1 VSAAVPAVDATDVP
15 DAADRGAAPL
25 LPVILG
31 ADIGVYAL
39 ARSFH
44 EAYGVRSIVVSGA
57 ALGPVA
63 RSRIIDKVLLGPDAT
78 PEDMV
83 DRLVTLAAEHPGR
96 RLVLLANS
104 DWLVR
109 VVVRHR
115 ARLEPHYVVPFL
127 AEEVLDRIS
136 DKATFAEICDG
147 LGIAVP
153 RTIVQDFARA
163 GEEGWHPVGVDVGYP
178 LIAKAASSADYQD
191 VHFTGK
197 KKVFEIATP
206 AELDSLWASLAAAG
220 YRGRFVVQELI
231 PGDDTQMRSIT
242 AYVDSRGEITLLCS
256 AHVLLEEHTPSGLG
270 NPAAMITQR
279 IDPILEQAR
288 QFLTATGY
296 IGFANFDVKVDP
308 RDGSFRFFE
317 VNPRI
322 GRNNYYV
329 TAAGANPIRFLVQD
343 RVEHRAVEPV
353 VVEREILYS
362 ILPHRL
368 LLRYVL
374 DPALNAK
381 VRMLARAGAVAHPL
395 RYRRDGSLQRRAY
408 VAAALLNQVRKF
420 RTYYPRPTSTGF

>member
-1 VSAAVPAVDATDVP
+1 MTAAVPAPGPLVTE
-15 DAADRGAAPL
+15 RTGAV

-44 EAYGVRSIVVSGA
+44 EAYGIRSIVLSGA

-63 RSRIIDKVLLGPDAT
+63 RSRIIDNVLLGPDAT
-78 PEDMV
+78 PETLV
-83 DRLVTLAAEHPGR
+83 DRLVALAGEHPGR

-115 ARLEPHYVVPFL
+115 ARLEPHYIVPFL
-127 AEEVLDRIS
+127 SADLLDRIS
-136 DKATFAEICDG
+136 DKATFAEICDD

-163 GEEGWHPVGVDVGYP
+163 GEGGWRPLPVDLDYP

-191 VHFTGK
+191 VHFVGK
-197 KKVFEIATP
+197 KKVFEIASP
-206 AELDSLWASLAAAG
+206 AELDALWVSLAAAG
-220 YRGRFVVQELI
+220 FRGRFVVQDLV
-231 PGDDTQMRSIT
+231 PGDDTHMRSIT
-242 AYVDSRGEITLLCS
+242 AYVDSRGSITLICS
-256 AHVLLEEHTPSGLG
+256 AHVLIEEHTPSGLG

-279 IDPILEQAR
+279 IEPMLEQAR
-288 QFLTATGY
+288 QFLTSTGY
-296 IGFANFDVKVDP
+296 VGFANFDVKVDP
-308 RDGSFRFFE
+308 RDGTYRFFE

-322 GRNNYYV
+322 GRNNYYL
-329 TAAGANPIRFLVQD
+329 TAAGANPMPFLVSD
-343 RVEHRAVEPV
+343 RVDGVAVVPV
-353 VVEREILYS
+353 VVDREVLYS

-374 DPALNAK
+374 DPALNAR
-381 VRMLARAGAVAHPL
+381 VRALVRSGDVVHPL
-395 RYRRDGSLQRRAY
+395 RYRGDRSLRRRAY
-408 VAAALLNQVRKF
+408 VLAALVNQIRKF
-420 RTYYPRPTSTGF
+420 RTYYPKPTSTGF